1 MHNWICVLFFFFF
14 CSAATPA
21 LGCDWLRHYG
31 HLSNDSLVLV
41 EQMGGQLTK
50 QECPVSFPN
59 NMYQR
64 IKKAEVESRL
74 VFIRDS
80 LELIAGL
87 YRHGNLSSVTWD
99 TGKTEHFLISIHR
112 QIDGLNS
119 CVPTNRK
126 PDSRLRRYYRKLARN
141 TLSEMGG
148 SAASWELI
156 RKETRMHLLRL
167 DLLVAS
173 IRGPAAASRGRSA
186 LH

>member
-1 MHNWICVLFFFFF
+1 MHNWICVLFFFF

-59 NMYQR
+59 NLYQR

-119 CVPTNRK
+119 CVPNNRK
-126 PDSRLRRYYRKLARN
+126 PDSLRRYYRKLARN

-148 SAASWELI
+148 STASWELI
-156 RKETRMHLLRL
+156 RKETKLHLLQL